1 MNDSVWTLIG
11 LAAVMMIMI
20 AGLSMISQHYT
31 LNIKSRTVGDGQH
44 GTARWATKREIRRT
58 YHLVR
63 YDPQA
68 WRHGDDLPKVQ
79 GIIAGSIGKK
89 PVPLQF
95 KVGKKKITVHTEKLP
110 MQKRRCMKAIVDGD
124 DIHCLMFG
132 PSGIGKTAF
141 FLYPNLEY
149 ACATGMSFLALD
161 SKGDLA
167 RNYATI
173 AKKYYDYRVS
183 VIDLRNPTRSD
194 GDSLLTLINRYS
206 DKAREQPDN
215 LAYKAKAEK
224 YAKILAKTIIN
235 QGGESGQFGDNAYF
249 YDAAEGALAAMT
261 LLLSE
266 FLPPQKGEADVR
278 HIISVFKLTQDLL
291 APSPADKGKN
301 GFQALMDLLPPTHKA
316 RWLAGAALNASDQ
329 TMASVM
335 STILSRLNA
344 FLDTEMEQVLC
355 FDNPIDAETFASE
368 RCAIFLVLPEE
379 DRTKNFMATLMLQN
393 LSNELFSIADRN
405 GGKLKNRVV
414 FFCDEFGTMPPF
426 DVMALFSA
434 GRSRRLTMV
443 PIIQSTAQL
452 EENYKNTG
460 CENLMANCQLS
471 ICSGFSPQSQTAES
485 VSRALGNRTVLSGSV
500 SRGKNDPSQSL
511 QMMERPLMSPDELKS
526 IPKGHFIVMK
536 TGTHPMQTKLPLFLN
551 WGITFD
557 EPYQMPERANRKI
570 AYANKEDLISSIES
584 SRLSNRVYNTKRE
597 ERL

>member
-1 MNDSVWTLIG
+1 
-11 LAAVMMIMI
+11 MMIVI

-44 GTARWATKREIRRT
+44 GTSRWATKREIRRT

-68 WRHGDDLPKVQ
+68 WRRGENLPKVQ
-79 GIIAGSIGKK
+79 GIIAGSVGKN
-89 PVPLQF
+89 PAPLQF
-95 KVGKKKITVHTEKLP
+95 KIGKKKITVHVEELP
-110 MQKRRCMKAIVDGD
+110 LQKRKCLKAIVDGD
-124 DIHCLMFG
+124 DIHCLMVG
-132 PSGIGKTAF
+132 ASGAGKTAC

-173 AKKYYDYRVS
+173 AKKYYDYKVS

-194 GDSLLTLINRYS
+194 GDSLMTLINRYS
-206 DKAREQPDN
+206 DKAREEPDN

-235 QGGESGQFGDNAYF
+235 RGGETGQFGDNAYF

-261 LLLSE
+261 LLVSE
-266 FLPPQKGEADVR
+266 FLPPQKGEADER

-291 APSPADKGKN
+291 APSPSDKGKN

-379 DRTKNFMATLMLQN
+379 DRTKNFMATLMIQN
-393 LSNELFSIADRN
+393 LSNELFTIADRN

-434 GRSRRLTMV
+434 SRSRKLTMV
-443 PIIQSTAQL
+443 PNIQSLAQM
-452 EENYKNTG
+452 EENYKKTG
-460 CENLMANCQLS
+460 SEILLDNCQLT
-471 ICSGFSPQSQTAES
+471 IAGGFTPQGNTAEL
-485 VSRALGNRTVLSGSV
+485 VSRSLGNRTVLSGSV

-511 QMMERPLMSPDELKS
+511 QMMERPLMSPDELKVL
-526 IPKGHFIVMK
+526 PKRKFIVTKTGSHPMK
-536 TGTHPMQTKLPLFLN
+536 TTFPLFMD

-570 AYANKEDLISSIES
+570 AYADKEDLTNSIK
-584 SRLSNRVYNTKRE
+584 NNWPGGGVYNVKRE
-597 ERL
+597 ERI

>member
-11 LAAVMMIMI
+11 LAAVMMIVI

-44 GTARWATKREIRRT
+44 GTSRWATKREIRRT

-68 WRHGDDLPKVQ
+68 WRRGENLPKVQ
-79 GIIAGSIGKK
+79 GIIAGSVGKN
-89 PVPLQF
+89 PAPLQF
-95 KVGKKKITVHTEKLP
+95 KIGKKKITVHVEELP
-110 MQKRRCMKAIVDGD
+110 LQKRKCLKAIVDSD
-124 DIHCLMFG
+124 DIHCLMVG
-132 PSGIGKTAF
+132 ASGAGKTAC

-173 AKKYYDYRVS
+173 AKKYYDYKVS

-194 GDSLLTLINRYS
+194 GDSLMTLINRYS
-206 DKAREQPDN
+206 DKAREEPDN

-235 QGGESGQFGDNAYF
+235 RGGETGQFGDNAYF

-261 LLLSE
+261 LLVSE

-291 APSPADKGKN
+291 APSPSDKGKN

-379 DRTKNFMATLMLQN
+379 DRTKNFMATLMIQN
-393 LSNELFSIADRN
+393 LSNELFTIADRN

-434 GRSRRLTMV
+434 SRSRKLTMV
-443 PIIQSTAQL
+443 PNIQSLAQM
-452 EENYKNTG
+452 EENYKKTG
-460 CENLMANCQLS
+460 SEILLDNCQLT
-471 ICSGFSPQSQTAES
+471 IAGGFTPQGNTAEL
-485 VSRALGNRTVLSGSV
+485 VSRSLGNRTVLSGSV

-511 QMMERPLMSPDELKS
+511 QMMERPLMSPDELKVL
-526 IPKGHFIVMK
+526 PKRKFIVTKTGSHPMK
-536 TGTHPMQTKLPLFLN
+536 TTFPLFMD

>member
-11 LAAVMMIMI
+11 LAAVMMIVI

-44 GTARWATKREIRRT
+44 GTSRWATKREIRRT

-68 WRHGDDLPKVQ
+68 WRRGENLPKVQ
-79 GIIAGSIGKK
+79 GIIAGSVGKN
-89 PVPLQF
+89 PAPLQF
-95 KVGKKKITVHTEKLP
+95 KIGKKKITVHVEELP
-110 MQKRRCMKAIVDGD
+110 LQKRKCLKAIVDGD
-124 DIHCLMFG
+124 DIHCLMVG
-132 PSGIGKTAF
+132 ASGAGKTAC

-173 AKKYYDYRVS
+173 AKKYYDYKVS

-194 GDSLLTLINRYS
+194 GDSLMTLINRYS
-206 DKAREQPDN
+206 DKAREEPDN

-235 QGGESGQFGDNAYF
+235 RGGETGQFGDNAYF

-261 LLLSE
+261 LLVSE
-266 FLPPQKGEADVR
+266 FLPPQKGEADER

-291 APSPADKGKN
+291 APSPSDKGKN

-379 DRTKNFMATLMLQN
+379 DRWSCRRRTGQRI
-393 LSNELFSIADRN
+393 SW
-405 GGKLKNRVV
+405 
-414 FFCDEFGTMPPF
+414 PP
-426 DVMALFSA
+426 L
-434 GRSRRLTMV
+434 
-443 PIIQSTAQL
+443 
-452 EENYKNTG
+452 
-460 CENLMANCQLS
+460 
-471 ICSGFSPQSQTAES
+471 
-485 VSRALGNRTVLSGSV
+485 
-500 SRGKNDPSQSL
+500 
-511 QMMERPLMSPDELKS
+511 
-526 IPKGHFIVMK
+526 
-536 TGTHPMQTKLPLFLN
+536 
-551 WGITFD
+551 
-557 EPYQMPERANRKI
+557 
-570 AYANKEDLISSIES
+570 
-584 SRLSNRVYNTKRE
+584 
-597 ERL
+597 